1 MSKEFSSWAALE
13 SELQKKM
20 SKAMYETE
28 QRSHYKALENAEK
41 FYSQG
46 KPVVYDRTGKYGD
59 APDSTGVIGNG
70 NQLEATIFMNPSGHG
85 YRTGTFSA
93 QEVWEAV
100 ETGSAGVLGLPGRW
114 AETEADIEEIVRE
127 EFGKMFD

>member
-1 MSKEFSSWAALE
+1 
-13 SELQKKM
+13 
-20 SKAMYETE
+20 
-28 QRSHYKALENAEK
+28 
-41 FYSQG
+41 
-46 KPVVYDRTGKYGD
+46 
-59 APDSTGVIGNG
+59 
-70 NQLEATIFMNPSGHG
+70 MNPSGHG

-114 AETEADIEEIVRE
+114 AETEADIEEIVKE

>member
-20 SKAMYETE
+20 SEAMYETE

-70 NQLEATIFMNPSGHG
+70 NQLKATIFMNPSGHG

-93 QEVWEAV
+93 QEVWEAA

-114 AETEADIEEIVRE
+114 AETEADIEEIVKE